1 MKGLLI
7 KDIKLMK
14 GQKNFF
20 FMIVVIGMVMIM
32 FMEDPSF
39 IIGYM
44 TSLGGTF
51 AMSTISYDEFDN
63 GNAFLFTL
71 PITRKNYVKEKY
83 EFGLLAG
90 GGFWILATA
99 LVLAAGKIKDLM
111 PVKDILMTAL
121 LILPVLFLILSVMI
135 PFQLKFG
142 GEKGRIAIIGAAGLL
157 FVIGIAVVRV
167 AEIFHVDL
175 ISVFNNLPTMSMG
188 MLIAV
193 VLGISVIILLVSI
206 RISIAIMNRKE
217 F

>member
-20 FMIVVIGMVMIM
+20 FMIAVIGMVMIM
-32 FMEDPSF
+32 FIEDPSF

-44 TSLGGTF
+44 TFLGGTF

-71 PITRKNYVKEKY
+71 PITRKSYVKEKY

-111 PVKDILMTAL
+111 PVKDILMTAFL
-121 LILPVLFLILSVMI
+121 TLPVLFLILSVMI

-142 GEKGRIAIIGAAGLL
+142 GEKGRIAIIGAVGLL
-157 FVIGIAVVRV
+157 FVLVFAVVKI
-167 AEIFHVDL
+167 AEMFHVDL
-175 ISVFNNLPTMSMG
+175 NSAFNNLPTMSMG